1 MKVDVHNHIGYDPAY
16 EISRSADELV
26 REMDEAGV
34 DRCVVFPFTSNP
46 DLLEQN
52 KLVRAAVD
60 KHPDRLTGFFLMNP
74 RLPEMVDLMYGYREQ
89 GFAGVVTDPRFGVD
103 HGAKQ
108 FHELVECALTL
119 DLPVWLHSD
128 DKDTMRVYIS
138 PLEAMLGK
146 YPQVKFIL
154 SSMYYD
160 STGIAARYKNV
171 YLDTA
176 AAMSGSMTAAVT
188 QPVGTHRVLMGANT
202 PYGLLRREIEKL
214 EYAEELT
221 GFQRKLIYSEN
232 ARRLLK
238 I

>member
-1 MKVDVHNHIGYDPAY
+1 MKIDVHNHIGYDPAY
-16 EISRSADELV
+16 EISRSADELI

-52 KLVRAAVD
+52 KLVGAAVD

-128 DKDTMRVYIS
+128 DKDTMRVYIA
-138 PLEAMLGK
+138 PLEALVGK
-146 YPQVKFIL
+146 YPQGKFIL

-160 STGIAARYKNV
+160 STGIAAKYKNV

-176 AAMSGSMTAAVT
+176 AAMSGSMTATAT
-188 QPVGTHRVLMGANT
+188 QPVGTHRILMGANT
-202 PYGLLRREIEKL
+202 PYGLLRREIDKL

-221 GFQRKLIYSEN
+221 PFQRKLIYSEN
-232 ARRLLK
+232 VKRLLK

>member
-16 EISRSADELV
+16 EINRSADELI

-52 KLVRAAVD
+52 KLVRAAAD

-74 RLPEMVDLMYGYREQ
+74 RLPEMVDLMYSYREQ

-103 HGAKQ
+103 HSAKQ

-128 DKDTMRVYIS
+128 DKDTMRVYIA
-138 PLEAMLGK
+138 PLEAMLSK

-154 SSMYYD
+154 SGMYYD
-160 STGIAARYKNV
+160 STGIAAKYKNV

-176 AAMSGSMTAAVT
+176 SAMSGSMTAAAT
-188 QPVGTHRVLMGANT
+188 QPVGTHRILMGANT
-202 PYGLLRREIEKL
+202 PYGMLRREVEKL

-221 GFQRKLIYSEN
+221 PFQRKLIYSEN
-232 ARRLLK
+232 AKRLIK

>member
-16 EISRSADELV
+16 EINRSADELI

-52 KLVRAAVD
+52 KLVRAAAD

-74 RLPEMVDLMYGYREQ
+74 RLPEMVDLMYNYREQ

-103 HGAKQ
+103 HSAKQ

-128 DKDTMRVYIS
+128 DKDTMRVYIA
-138 PLEAMLGK
+138 PLEAMLSK

-154 SSMYYD
+154 SGMYYD
-160 STGIAARYKNV
+160 STGIAAKYKNV

-176 AAMSGSMTAAVT
+176 SAMSGSMTAAAT
-188 QPVGTHRVLMGANT
+188 QPVGTHRILMGANT
-202 PYGLLRREIEKL
+202 PYGMLRREVEKL

-221 GFQRKLIYSEN
+221 PFQRKLIYSEN
-232 ARRLLK
+232 AKRLIK

>member
-1 MKVDVHNHIGYDPAY
+1 MKIDVHNHIGYDPAY
-16 EISRSADELV
+16 EIRRKGDELV
-26 REMDEAGV
+26 REMDGAGV

-52 KLVRAAVD
+52 KLVGAAVD

-128 DKDTMRVYIS
+128 DKDTMRVYIA

-146 YPQVKFIL
+146 YPQVRFIL

-160 STGIAARYKNV
+160 STGIAAKYKNV

-176 AAMSGSMTAAVT
+176 SAMSGSMTAAAT
-188 QPVGTHRVLMGANT
+188 QPVGTHRILMGANT
-202 PYGLLRREIEKL
+202 PYGLLRREIDKL

-221 GFQRKLIYSEN
+221 PFQRTLIYSEN
-232 ARRLLK
+232 AKRLLK
-238 I
+238 L